1 MPPSALLGALGLPAI
16 ATMPRNQL
24 IILEL
29 SNLALGL
36 DMSHW
41 NIHLRDKRPQ
51 RAELD
56 IS

>member
-16 ATMPRNQL
+16 AAMPRNPL